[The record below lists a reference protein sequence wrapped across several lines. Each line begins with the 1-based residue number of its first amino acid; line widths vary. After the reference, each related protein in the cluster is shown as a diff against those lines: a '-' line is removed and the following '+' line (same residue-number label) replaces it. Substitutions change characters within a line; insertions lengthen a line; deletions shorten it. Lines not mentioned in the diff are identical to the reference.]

1 MGEPLPAAAFHDT
14 AIFPSPGLAVTPL
27 GASGLPDSE
36 MVLEAADFP
45 DSPSALTALTVKEYD
60 SPVVRPVTSHT
71 VVAHVA
77 TRRPFWS

>member
-1 MGEPLPAAAFHDT
+1 
-14 AIFPSPGLAVTPL
+14 
-27 GASGLPDSE
+27 

-71 VVAHVA
+71 VLAHVA